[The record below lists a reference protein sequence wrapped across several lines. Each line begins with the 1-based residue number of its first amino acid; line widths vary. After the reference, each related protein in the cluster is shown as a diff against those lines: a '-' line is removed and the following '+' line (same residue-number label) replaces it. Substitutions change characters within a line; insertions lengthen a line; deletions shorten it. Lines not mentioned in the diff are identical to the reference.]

1 MIIVSNAGMIAAA
14 SIGVGNLNLTTPCV
28 TLAD

>member
-1 MIIVSNAGMIAAA
+1 MITLSNAGMIAAG
-14 SIGVGNLNLTTPCV
+14 SIRVGNLNLTTPCV